1 MKRVFLLAA
10 LLLATSS
17 MATIAATP
25 DEIIATRQANQKR
38 VGELTTAMKK
48 AVEGGA
54 TATSQ
59 VEAATELSDRTHRLK
74 DYFPVGTETGGNTK
88 AKATIW
94 TDRAGFDKVDAAY
107 VAAFDKLLVLAKAG
121 DTPGFNAQ
129 FTEAGG
135 TCGACHRTYRER

>member
-1 MKRVFLLAA
+1 MKRVSLLAA
-10 LLLATSS
+10 VLLVAGSVASL
-17 MATIAATP
+17 AATP

-54 TATSQ
+54 TASSQ
-59 VEAATELSDRTHRLK
+59 VDASIELSDRARRLK

-88 AKATIW
+88 AKAEIW
-94 TDRAGFDKVDAAY
+94 SDRAGFVKVDAAY
-107 VAAFDKLLVLAKAG
+107 VAAFDKLLVLARAG

-129 FTEAGG
+129 FADAGG
-135 TCGACHRTYRER
+135 TCGACHRTYRAR